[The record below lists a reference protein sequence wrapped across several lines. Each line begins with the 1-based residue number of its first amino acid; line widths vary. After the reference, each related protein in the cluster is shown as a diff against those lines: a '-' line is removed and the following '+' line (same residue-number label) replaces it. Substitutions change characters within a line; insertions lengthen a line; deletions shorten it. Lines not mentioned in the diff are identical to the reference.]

1 MLVVSQVALSLLML
15 IAAALFTR
23 SLHNLKNVDLGFR
36 RERLLSFAL
45 DPSLA
50 GYKAERI
57 RQFAEDVQTRVAA
70 TVPCAVRRRRR
81 HQCHRRRSGHVHHLH

>member
-1 MLVVSQVALSLLML
+1 ML

-36 RERLLSFAL
+36 RERLLSFAV

-50 GYKAERI
+50 GYKADRI
-57 RQFAEDVQTRVAA
+57 RRFAEDVQARVAA
-70 TVPCAVRRRRR
+70 MPRVQSAAVGAITRT
-81 HQCHRRRSGHVHHLH
+81 RRRSEHVDHLH